1 MQAVETYFPV
11 TVMKQATTPT
21 DLILGTLRFTLL
33 AMSLKESWR
42 AASVGF
48 RDVCGKLETK
58 IAHFKAEAFVE
69 IIELAT
75 EAMDK
80 IPIVVVGA
88 PENDASKQQDQELS
102 RACVEGLARVLRT
115 MWVYCANDAVKFE
128 VVKEVMMRLISPHR
142 ERLNRSVAQKNA
154 ILATNTSN
162 ISPREC
168 QKRCKRDPLKFV

>member
-1 MQAVETYFPV
+1 
-11 TVMKQATTPT
+11 
-21 DLILGTLRFTLL
+21 
-33 AMSLKESWR
+33 
-42 AASVGF
+42 
-48 RDVCGKLETK
+48 
-58 IAHFKAEAFVE
+58 
-69 IIELAT
+69 
-75 EAMDK
+75 MDK

-128 VVKEVMMRLISPHR
+128 VVVMMRLISPHI

-162 ISPREC
+162 IPPESVEALQARSIEICLALSRLGAMVRFLEPPR
-168 QKRCKRDPLKFV
+168 L